1 MISEH
6 HYAYKTTSK
15 VIRSS
20 HEEIPHIQGQ
30 RKPSKT
36 VGTGAAVRRYPMSKG
51 KGAAP
56 ERW

>member
-1 MISEH
+1 MINEH
-6 HYAYKTTSK
+6 HYAYKTISK
-15 VIRSS
+15 VRRSS

-36 VGTGAAVRRYPMSKG
+36 VHTGAAVRRYPMSKG

-56 ERW
+56 ARQ

>member
-36 VGTGAAVRRYPMSKG
+36 VGTGVAVRRYLMSRG
-51 KGAAP
+51 KGEALA
-56 ERW
+56 RW

>member
-30 RKPSKT
+30 RNPSKM
-36 VGTGAAVRRYPMSKG
+36 VGAGVTVRRFPASKG
-51 KGAAP
+51 KGEALA
-56 ERW
+56 R

>member
-1 MISEH
+1 MINEY
-6 HYAYKTTSK
+6 HYTYKTTCK
-15 VIRSS
+15 VRRSS

-36 VGTGAAVRRYPMSKG
+36 VGTGAAVRRYPVFKG

-56 ERW
+56 ARR